1 MKRRGFLKRLFG
13 IGVGAAL
20 ATVPA
25 IAKEKKETFKID
37 DMFEPCDENGQ
48 LFYLKT
54 DSWLE
59 REIRDI
65 LGDRF
70 VDNKYF
76 CYYLPICNCYLPIK
90 EEYTKEDFDN
100 LLLVVRSK
108 QFDYFC
114 DSRGNQ
120 GKRYGTVRIFKDNK
134 GYYTISM
141 YQARNPKNDI
151 DFYTK
156 I

>member
-1 MKRRGFLKRLFG
+1 MERRGFLKRLFAT
-13 IGVGAAL
+13 GVGAAL

-25 IAKEKKETFKID
+25 IAKQKESFKID
-37 DMFEPCDENGQ
+37 DMFEPCGGNRQ

-59 REIRDI
+59 KEIRDI

-70 VDNKYF
+70 VDEKYF
-76 CYYLPICNCYLPIK
+76 SYYLPLFNCYLPIK

-100 LLLVVRSK
+100 LLLVVKSK

-120 GKRYGTVRIFKDNK
+120 GKQYGAVRIFKDKN
-134 GYYTISM
+134 GYYKIDM

-151 DFYTK
+151 DFATK